1 MFFNTYA
8 DTALT
13 FRSQKMSVGVGGGGT
28 KLNKTI
34 VHLNTN
40 GGKKKERKIGER
52 KKKKE
57 QNIHNQIHYI
67 YIK

>member
-1 MFFNTYA
+1 MFFNTHA

-13 FRSQKMSVGVGGGGT
+13 FRSQKMSVGVGGT

-40 GGKKKERKIGER
+40 GGKKKERKKGER